1 MPDNAT
7 IWTTKAPVLEFDT
20 IEFSHSS
27 IETIRIVAN
36 QYDPITLL
44 GNEYQPC
51 YVEVQYPKIDGESQP
66 EASFSMAR
74 PVVGDIVQRT
84 IRSIPPFMRIKEP
97 VKVTMSHWV
106 ETDLVTPMYSYELDL
121 SNEGVSMSVDSITFR
136 VEKINTMVRSVAR
149 IYRLEDWGGLE
160 SV

>member
-1 MPDNAT
+1 MPDNST

-44 GNEYQPC
+44 GNEYLPC
-51 YVEVQYPKIDGESQP
+51 FVEVQYPKIDGESQP
-66 EASFSMAR
+66 EASFTMSR

-84 IRSIPPFMRIKEP
+84 IRSIPPYMRIKEP
-97 VKVTMSHWV
+97 VKVTLSHWSDS
-106 ETDLVTPMYSYELDL
+106 DLTTPMFSYVLDL
-121 SNEGVSMSVDSITFR
+121 SNEGVSMSVESIGFK
-136 VEKINTMVRSVAR
+136 VEKINNMTRGVAK
-149 IYRLEDWGGLE
+149 IYRIDEWTGLE

>member
-44 GNEYQPC
+44 GNEYQSC

-97 VKVTMSHWV
+97 VVVIMSHWSDA
-106 ETDLVTPMYSYELDL
+106 DLTKPMFSYELDL
-121 SNEGVSMSVDSITFR
+121 SNEGVSMSVDSVTFK
-136 VEKINTMVRSVAR
+136 VEKLNNMTRSVAR
-149 IYRLEDWGGLE
+149 IYTIEGWSGLE
-160 SV
+160 AV

>member
-20 IEFSHSS
+20 IEFRHSY
-27 IETIRIVAN
+27 ITPVRIVAN
-36 QYDPITLL
+36 QYDTKVLL

-74 PVVGDIVQRT
+74 PVVGDKVQRT

-97 VKVTMSHWV
+97 VKVIMSHWSDS
-106 ETDLVTPMYSYELDL
+106 DLTAPMFIYELDL
-121 SNEGVSMSVDSITFR
+121 SNEGVSMSVESVTFK
-136 VEKINTMVRSVAR
+136 VEKLNNMTRSVAR
-149 IYRLEDWGGLE
+149 IYTIEGWSGLE
-160 SV
+160 AV

>member
-7 IWTTKAPVLEFDT
+7 IWTTKAPVLKFDT

-27 IETIRIVAN
+27 TETIRIVAI

-84 IRSIPPFMRIKEP
+84 IRSIPPFMRIKES
-97 VKVTMSHWV
+97 VRVVMSHWSDS
-106 ETDLVTPMYSYELDL
+106 DLTTPMFSYELDL
-121 SNEGVSMSVDSITFR
+121 SNEGVSMSVDSVTFK
-136 VEKINTMVRSVAR
+136 VEKLNNMTRSVAR
-149 IYRLEDWGGLE
+149 IYTIEGWSGLE
-160 SV
+160 AV

>member
-1 MPDNAT
+1 MTDNAT

-20 IEFSHSS
+20 IEFIHSS
-27 IETIRIVAN
+27 IDTIRIVAN

-44 GNEYQPC
+44 GNEYHPC

-74 PVVGDIVQRT
+74 PIVGDIVQRT

-97 VKVTMSHWV
+97 VKVVMSHWSDS
-106 ETDLVTPMYSYELDL
+106 DLTEPMFSYELYL
-121 SNEGVSMSVDSITFR
+121 SNEGVSMSVDSVTFK
-136 VEKINTMVRSVAR
+136 VEKLNNMTRSVAR
-149 IYRLEDWGGLE
+149 IYTIEGWSGLE
-160 SV
+160 AV

>member
-20 IEFSHSS
+20 IEFRHSS

-74 PVVGDIVQRT
+74 PIVGDLVQRT

-97 VKVTMSHWV
+97 VVVIMSHWSDA
-106 ETDLVTPMYSYELDL
+106 DLAKPMFSYELDL
-121 SNEGVSMSVDSITFR
+121 SNEGVSMSVDSVTFK
-136 VEKINTMVRSVAR
+136 VEKLNNMVRSVAR
-149 IYRLEDWGGLE
+149 TYEIDEWTGLE
-160 SV
+160 NV

>member
-84 IRSIPPFMRIKEP
+84 IRSIPPFMRIKES
-97 VKVTMSHWV
+97 VRVVMSHWSDS
-106 ETDLVTPMYSYELDL
+106 DLTTPMFSYELDL
-121 SNEGVSMSVDSITFR
+121 SNEGVSMSVDSVTFK
-136 VEKINTMVRSVAR
+136 VEKLNNMTRSVAR
-149 IYRLEDWGGLE
+149 IYTIEGWSGLE
-160 SV
+160 AV

>member
-51 YVEVQYPKIDGESQP
+51 YVAVQYPKIDGESQP

-97 VKVTMSHWV
+97 VVVIMSHWSDA
-106 ETDLVTPMYSYELDL
+106 DL
-121 SNEGVSMSVDSITFR
+121 
-136 VEKINTMVRSVAR
+136 
-149 IYRLEDWGGLE
+149 
-160 SV
+160 

>member
-7 IWTTKAPVLEFDT
+7 IWTTKAPVMEFDT
-20 IEFSHSS
+20 IEFRHSS
-27 IETIRIVAN
+27 IDTIRIVAN
-36 QYDPITLL
+36 QYDQITLL

-74 PVVGDIVQRT
+74 PIVGDLVQRT

-97 VKVTMSHWV
+97 VKVVMSHWSDA
-106 ETDLVTPMYSYELDL
+106 DLTTTMFSYELDL
-121 SNEGVSMSVDSITFR
+121 SNEGVSMSVESVTFK
-136 VEKINTMVRSVAR
+136 VEKLNNMTRSVAR
-149 IYRLEDWGGLE
+149 IYTIEGWSGLE
-160 SV
+160 AV

>member
-36 QYDPITLL
+36 QYDPITIL
-44 GNEYQPC
+44 GNEYTPC

-97 VKVTMSHWV
+97 VKVILSHWN
-106 ETDLVTPMYSYELDL
+106 DANLVTPMYSYELDL
-121 SNEGVSMSVDSITFR
+121 SNEGVSMSVDSVSFKI
-136 VEKINTMVRSVAR
+136 EKVNTMTRSVAR
-149 IYRLEDWGGLE
+149 IYGIEEWTGLE
-160 SV
+160 TA

>member
-1 MPDNAT
+1 M
-7 IWTTKAPVLEFDT
+7 
-20 IEFSHSS
+20 
-27 IETIRIVAN
+27 AN

-74 PVVGDIVQRT
+74 PIVGDLVQRT

-97 VKVTMSHWV
+97 VVVIMSHWSDA
-106 ETDLVTPMYSYELDL
+106 DLAKPMFSYELDL
-121 SNEGVSMSVDSITFR
+121 SNEGVSMSVDSVTFK
-136 VEKINTMVRSVAR
+136 VEKLNNMTRSVAR
-149 IYRLEDWGGLE
+149 IYTIEDWTGLE
-160 SV
+160 NL

>member
-7 IWTTKAPVLEFDT
+7 IWTTKATVLEFDT

-27 IETIRIVAN
+27 IDTIRIVAN

-74 PVVGDIVQRT
+74 PIVGDIVQRT

-97 VKVTMSHWV
+97 VKVTMSHWS
-106 ETDLVTPMYSYELDL
+106 DQQ
-121 SNEGVSMSVDSITFR
+121 
-136 VEKINTMVRSVAR
+136 
-149 IYRLEDWGGLE
+149 
-160 SV
+160 

>member
-20 IEFSHSS
+20 IEFRHSY
-27 IETIRIVAN
+27 ITPVRIVAN
-36 QYDPITLL
+36 QYDTKVLL

-97 VKVTMSHWV
+97 VKVIMSHWSDS
-106 ETDLVTPMYSYELDL
+106 DLTAPMFSYELDL
-121 SNEGVSMSVDSITFR
+121 SNEGVSMSVDSVTFK
-136 VEKINTMVRSVAR
+136 VEKLNNMTRSVAR
-149 IYRLEDWGGLE
+149 IYTIEDWSGLE
-160 SV
+160 AV

>member
-27 IETIRIVAN
+27 IETIRILAN
-36 QYDPITLL
+36 QYQPMTIL
-44 GNEYQPC
+44 GHEYKPC

-66 EASFSMAR
+66 EASFAMSR
-74 PVVGDIVQRT
+74 PVVGDLVQRT

-97 VKVTMSHWV
+97 VKVVMSHWSDS
-106 ETDLVTPMYSYELDL
+106 DLTEPMFSYELDL
-121 SNEGVSMSVDSITFR
+121 SNEGVSMSVDSVSFK
-136 VEKINTMVRSVAR
+136 VEKINTMTRGVAK
-149 IYRLEDWGGLE
+149 IYGIEEWSGLE
-160 SV
+160 GV

>member
-36 QYDPITLL
+36 QYDQITIL
-44 GNEYQPC
+44 GNEYTPC

-66 EASFSMAR
+66 EASFAMAR
-74 PVVGDIVQRT
+74 PIVGDIVQRT

-97 VKVTMSHWV
+97 VKVVMSHWSDS
-106 ETDLVTPMYSYELDL
+106 DLATPMFSYELDL
-121 SNEGVSMSVDSITFR
+121 SNEGVSMSVDSVTFK
-136 VEKINTMVRSVAR
+136 VEKLNNMTRSVAR
-149 IYRLEDWGGLE
+149 IYTIEGWSGLE
-160 SV
+160 AV

>member
-20 IEFSHSS
+20 IEFRHSY
-27 IETIRIVAN
+27 ITPVRIVAN
-36 QYDPITLL
+36 QYDPKVLL

-97 VKVTMSHWV
+97 VKVIMSHWSDS
-106 ETDLVTPMYSYELDL
+106 DLTTPMFSYELDL
-121 SNEGVSMSVDSITFR
+121 SNEGVSMSVDSVTFK
-136 VEKINTMVRSVAR
+136 VEKLNTMVRSVAR
-149 IYRLEDWGGLE
+149 TYEIDEWSGLE

>member
-7 IWTTKAPVLEFDT
+7 IWTTKAPVMEFDT
-20 IEFSHSS
+20 IEFRHSS

-51 YVEVQYPKIDGESQP
+51 YVDVQYPKIDGESQP

-74 PVVGDIVQRT
+74 PIVGDIVQRT
-84 IRSIPPFMRIKEP
+84 IRSIPLVLYGDHVPFSIEARGEIIMSWKVFEELNKEREAQEEP
-97 VKVTMSHWV
+97 LFANPRNAAAGSLKLQNSAQTAK
-106 ETDLVTPMYSYELDL
+106 
-121 SNEGVSMSVDSITFR
+121 R
-136 VEKINTMVRSVAR
+136 R
-149 IYRLEDWGGLE
+149 
-160 SV
+160 

>member
-7 IWTTKAPVLEFDT
+7 IWTTKAPVMEFDT

-97 VKVTMSHWV
+97 VVVIMSHWSDA
-106 ETDLVTPMYSYELDL
+106 DLAKPMFSYELDL
-121 SNEGVSMSVDSITFR
+121 SNEGVSMSVDSVTFK
-136 VEKINTMVRSVAR
+136 VEKLNNMTRSVAR
-149 IYRLEDWGGLE
+149 IYTIEGWSGLE
-160 SV
+160 AV

>member
-27 IETIRIVAN
+27 IDTIRIVAN

-74 PVVGDIVQRT
+74 PVVGDLVQRT

-97 VKVTMSHWV
+97 VVVIMSHWSDA
-106 ETDLVTPMYSYELDL
+106 DLELDL
-121 SNEGVSMSVDSITFR
+121 SNEGVSMSVDSVTFK
-136 VEKINTMVRSVAR
+136 VEKLNNMTRSVAR
-149 IYRLEDWGGLE
+149 IYTIEDWSGLE
-160 SV
+160 AV

>member
-44 GNEYQPC
+44 GNEYQSC

-97 VKVTMSHWV
+97 VVVIMSHWSDA
-106 ETDLVTPMYSYELDL
+106 DLSRPMFSYELNL
-121 SNEGVSMSVDSITFR
+121 SNEGINMSVDSVTAK
-136 VEKINTMVRSVAR
+136 VEKINTMTRGVAK
-149 IYRLEDWGGLE
+149 IYRIDEWSGLE
-160 SV
+160 GV